1 VTPTRRSRR
10 WLLATLAALLLL
22 PVGGWIAA
30 RALVVMG
37 ECRPGDAIVMLAGA
51 GAYRER
57 AAHAAT
63 LFHRGYGPDVL
74 LTDDGLKGAWST
86 THGRNL
92 QLAEWAR
99 EELLERGVPADAI
112 TILQPTVSGTID
124 EARIIGDRTAA
135 DRTRS
140 LVLVTSAHH
149 SLRTLRTFR
158 RQVGDRATLSI
169 CPAPLPPS
177 LRRDLFWW
185 ITPDGWRRVG
195 LEYVKLAYYE
205 VRYR

>member
-1 VTPTRRSRR
+1 MTPTRQWRR
-10 WLLATLAALLLL
+10 WLLAILAGLILL
-22 PVGGWIAA
+22 PVGGWLAA
-30 RALVVMG
+30 RALVVTG
-37 ECRPGDAIVMLAGA
+37 ECRPGDAIVVLAGA

-63 LFHRGYGPDVL
+63 LFHRGYGSEIL
-74 LTDDGLKGAWST
+74 LTDDGLKGAYSLE
-86 THGRNL
+86 HGRNL
-92 QLAEWAR
+92 QLVEWAR
-99 EELLERGVPADAI
+99 EALLERGVPEERI
-112 TILQPTVSGTID
+112 IILQPTVSGTID
-124 EARIIGDRTAA
+124 EAHVLRAHLDV
-135 DRTRS
+135 DPSRS

-149 SLRTLRTFR
+149 SLRMVRTFR
-158 RQVGDRATLSI
+158 RQVGDGDTISI
-169 CPAPLPPS
+169 CPAPLPAS